1 MASTYSALKIEL
13 ITTGEQVG
21 DWGNTTNANLG
32 TALEE
37 AIVGRVIVNFS
48 SDANLTISLTN
59 TNATQQARHYILNL
73 TSTGALTATRNL
85 VVPTIDKPYI
95 IENNTTGGQS
105 ILVKTSGGT
114 GITVPNGKTAAVYAD
129 STNVVSAFNYIPSI
143 TTDSLTGTG
152 LTPTRVPYATTDGL
166 IIDST
171 NLTFTDTVFAG
182 GASTVTRVNTTTLCT
197 VTTTTAS
204 GLTTGGTV
212 QALTG
217 VVPGIYVVTVLT
229 STTFTFNTAATTALT
244 AVVITFAASGVLAS
258 SGTLFTTLGVSG
270 DGTFSGTGQVQ
281 MPSGNTAARSI
292 APNNGMF
299 RYNSQLVAFEGYAGS
314 RWSGVGGAQA
324 GGVIFENSLVIDANY
339 TLTANKNGLSV
350 GPITIKNV
358 VFAGGASTVTRV
370 ATTTLC
376 TVTTTNDNGLIT
388 GDTVYAITGVVP
400 GLYTV
405 TVLTSKTFTF
415 TTVETTALSAVA
427 ITFSGAVVTIPAGQR
442 WVVL

>member
-21 DWGNTTNANLG
+21 EWGDTTNANLG

-37 AIVGRVIVNFS
+37 AIVGRVVASFTT
-48 SDANLTISLTN
+48 DGNLTISLTN
-59 TNATQQARHYILNL
+59 TNATQVARHYILNL
-73 TSTGALTATRNL
+73 TSTGALTATRDL
-85 VVPTIDKPYI
+85 IVPTIDKPYI

-105 ILVKTSGGT
+105 IRVKTSGGT
-114 GITVPNGKTAAVYAD
+114 GITVPNGKTAMVYAD
-129 STNVVSAFNYIPSI
+129 STNVVSALNYIPSI

-152 LTPTRVPYATTDGL
+152 LTATRVPFATTNGL

-182 GASTVTRVNTTTLCT
+182 GASTVTRVDTTTLCT
-197 VTTTTAS
+197 VTTTNAS
-204 GLTTGGTV
+204 GLATGGTV

-229 STTFTFNTAATTALT
+229 STTFTFNTAATTALS
-244 AVVITFAASGVLAS
+244 AVSITFAASGVLAS

-292 APNNGMF
+292 VPNNGMF
-299 RYNSQLVAFEGYAGS
+299 RYNSQLVAFEGYVGGI
-314 RWSGVGGAQA
+314 WSGVGGAQA
-324 GGVIFENSLVIDANY
+324 GGVIFENSLVITENY
-339 TLTANKNGLSV
+339 TLTTGKNGFSV
-350 GPITIKNV
+350 GPITID
-358 VFAGGASTVTRV
+358 S
-370 ATTTLC
+370 
-376 TVTTTNDNGLIT
+376 
-388 GDTVYAITGVVP
+388 GV
-400 GLYTV
+400 
-405 TVLTSKTFTF
+405 S
-415 TTVETTALSAVA
+415 
-427 ITFSGAVVTIPAGQR
+427 VTIPVDQR